1 MFATPGFQTVGT
13 ILAWYTASVR
23 YPKLVQNPNIPN
35 PCKSLFLIVVV
46 SVNLMILSNFIV
58 FNIQEMQKPVDIVL
72 CLFYPDG
79 FGILSC
85 APLSL
90 ALVRMSKSEQ
100 LMQTQYLQ
108 PYIWIYR
115 IGADILA
122 EFRSVKK
129 FISPIVFITFVSQCL
144 VSIAFS

>member
-1 MFATPGFQTVGT
+1 MMLVTLFATPCFQTVGT
-13 ILAWYTASVR
+13 ILACYTASVL

-35 PCKSLFLIVVV
+35 PYKSLFLIVVV

-90 ALVRMSKSEQ
+90 ALV
-100 LMQTQYLQ
+100 LH
-108 PYIWIYR
+108 
-115 IGADILA
+115 
-122 EFRSVKK
+122 V
-129 FISPIVFITFVSQCL
+129 
-144 VSIAFS
+144 